1 MASATKKSLKKSLKK
16 AEKKVSKSKTSKKI
30 EKKALKK
37 KSPKKDE
44 KKEEPTVVVLFF
56 AHWCGHCQA
65 MYPEWEQLRKEYENN
80 DNFILKEIEHADIEH
95 DKPHLEKE
103 YDISPIEVRGFPTL
117 VKFHPHEEV
126 EYYEGGERSTAM
138 FSNWLNNATT
148 KDISLDLLKF
158 RYGGYKIPI
167 VDKAK
172 LYSKNKTASKRTKSR
187 STLKK

>member
-1 MASATKKSLKKSLKK
+1 MAPATKKSVKKSSKKTEKK
-16 AEKKVSKSKTSKKI
+16 ALKSKTSKKT

-80 DNFILKEIEHADIEH
+80 DDFILKEIEHANIEN
-95 DKPHLEKE
+95 DKSHLEKE

-117 VKFHPHEEV
+117 VKFHPREEV

-138 FSNWLNNATT
+138 FSNWLNNNIT
-148 KDISLDLLKF
+148 KDLPSDVWKF
-158 RYGGYKIPI
+158 HYGGYKIPI

-172 LYSKNKTASKRTKSR
+172 FYSKTKTASKRTKSR

>member
-37 KSPKKDE
+37 KSPIKDE

-158 RYGGYKIPI
+158 RCSGYKIPTT
-167 VDKAK
+167 DKAK
-172 LYSKNKTASKRTKSR
+172 LYLKNKTASKAKSR